1 MLWYGWRRARKEN
14 KRGRV
19 TSGKNSCNDDVEGDV
34 AGLNNRV
41 PALQELLNTPLSTFP
56 PMQGELWAKLSPD
69 SDAPPT
75 VTTVTTASNG
85 CASAAAGTS
94 SSGAAGGATAAAAA
108 AGDSSAGSAMVAAVD
123 AARANNDRC
132 AVETV
137 TAAPRA

>member
-1 MLWYGWRRARKEN
+1 MLWYGWRRARKEEQ
-14 KRGRV
+14 RGRV
-19 TSGKNSCNDDVEGDV
+19 TAKNNSNKNDSNDDVEGDV

-56 PMQGELWAKLSPD
+56 PMQGELWAKLSVD

-75 VTTVTTASNG
+75 VTTASNDSNG
-85 CASAAAGTS
+85 SNGNAAGTT
-94 SSGAAGGATAAAAA
+94 AGGMTAAIADNAT
-108 AGDSSAGSAMVAAVD
+108 SSAGSAMVAAVD
-123 AARANNDRC
+123 AARAANDRC